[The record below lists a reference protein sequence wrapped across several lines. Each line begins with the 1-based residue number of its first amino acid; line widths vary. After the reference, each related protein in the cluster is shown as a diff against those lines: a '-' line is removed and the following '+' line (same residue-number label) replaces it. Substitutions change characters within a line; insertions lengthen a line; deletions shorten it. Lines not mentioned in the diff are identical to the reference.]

1 MDSIHD
7 QIKVVNVRALN
18 NPCGVTYVG
27 RRCQGWCG
35 SVLGNPFRIGV
46 DGDREEVIRKYR
58 EWLYKRLETD
68 PQVQSAIMD
77 IVRMLDRGELV
88 RLGCWCAPLPCHA
101 EVIKEVVLASWE
113 KIYGQSKGS

>member
-7 QIKVVNVRALN
+7 RIKVVNVRGLDPRGDGA
-18 NPCGVTYVG
+18 GIVYVG
-27 RRCQGWCG
+27 RRCRGWHG

-46 DGDREEVIRKYR
+46 HGSREEVIRKYR

-77 IVRMLDRGELV
+77 LVWMLHGGERV
-88 RLGCWCAPLPCHA
+88 RLGCWCTPLPCHA
-101 EVIKEVVLASWE
+101 EVIKEVVVEHYQALFN
-113 KIYGQSKGS
+113 